1 MVPTRLHVSRP
12 GAGESGAAG
21 ESPEPGA
28 ALSGAALFSL
38 VWEALAD
45 LLGTATSAVLVRRA
59 ARRGA
64 GASPELAELEI
75 SLKELAHRYSL
86 PLAWTEG
93 AGETPPALRT
103 LIGELLP
110 ILGELTGRIAIRRL
124 ERIPELV
131 ERGLLSREPNE
142 TSS

>member
-12 GAGESGAAG
+12 AGESGAAG
-21 ESPEPGA
+21 ESVEPGA
-28 ALSGAALFSL
+28 PLSGAALFSL

-45 LLGTATSAVLVRRA
+45 LFGTATTAVLVRRA

-75 SLKELAHRYSL
+75 SLKELAYRYAL
-86 PLAWTEG
+86 PRAWTESG
-93 AGETPPALRT
+93 GETPPALTT

-124 ERIPELV
+124 EKIAELV
-131 ERGLLSREPNE
+131 EQGLLSPEPEE